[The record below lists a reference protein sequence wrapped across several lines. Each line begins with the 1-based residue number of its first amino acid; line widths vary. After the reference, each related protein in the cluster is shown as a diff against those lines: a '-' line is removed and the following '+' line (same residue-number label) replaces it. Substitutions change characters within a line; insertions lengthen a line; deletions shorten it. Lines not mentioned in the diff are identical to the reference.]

1 MGTINNVMQIAKA
14 RSKLVPVPGTI
25 YYYDFGTKNMSF
37 KIVANDLKVNGVKNC
52 AFMLTLYDPDLAGI
66 DPYSENLD
74 DNMIVKMIIEITR
87 NPWYFL
93 REVSR
98 IPVEGS
104 KPVPFI
110 LNRATLASIW
120 LFLNGIDSYLTIAR
134 QIGKTKSMIAILLW
148 SFLFGTSS
156 SEFSFLC
163 INQTKSNANLTTLK
177 AQREALPVWMQS
189 RFAVNGFSNKMDKG
203 IDNKQEIYCPVSKNR
218 IITLGKAQSIDSA
231 REMGRGN
238 SQPVQ
243 YIDEVEFINYI
254 LEILKA
260 SGPAFVTSA
269 KNAKENGAIYGRIF
283 TSTPGDLDSQPGK
296 DAEIILEDT
305 YEWSETFYDTPLNLL
320 KEQIAMASTSQI
332 VYIEYP
338 YYYCGKDSS
347 YFKEMC
353 SKLFGDKIAI
363 KREVLLQ
370 RIHGSSDSPY
380 DPEDIDAIYELKGKA
395 KKEIFIN
402 KLFRVKLYEDL
413 SFDKVYFV
421 GLDTADGYGD
431 GDNTALVIFDPY
443 DFKVVGT
450 FGTTYI
456 SPTQLKNFLLVLF
469 KKYLPRSILIP
480 ERNRAGALISD
491 ILEEE
496 HLRFLRSRLYCE
508 PDNNKFDK
516 AEQHYDQDGFM
527 IAEAMRR
534 KFYGVYT
541 NASTRK
547 EMFTLLEV
555 LVREEKRVFVADE
568 VIKDLSN
575 LVRKNGKIQAASG
588 KHDDFIMA
596 FLFTIFVYYH
606 GAQLYRY
613 GYYPGR
619 LPKEE
624 ERNRG
629 IQQYE
634 QEQKELYATLQQQG
648 FQQYKE
654 ADSYEKEYGELIRKY
669 QRQSQSTQQGYGG
682 DNYSVKSETYEYE
695 QPSMNLSIFDD
706 LNS

>member
-14 RSKLVPVPGTI
+14 RSKLVPVPGTN

-52 AFMLTLYDPDLAGI
+52 AFMLTLYDQDLAGI

-254 LEILKA
+254 LEILK
-260 SGPAFVTSA
+260 T
-269 KNAKENGAIYGRIF
+269 
-283 TSTPGDLDSQPGK
+283 D
-296 DAEIILEDT
+296 
-305 YEWSETFYDTPLNLL
+305 
-320 KEQIAMASTSQI
+320 
-332 VYIEYP
+332 
-338 YYYCGKDSS
+338 
-347 YFKEMC
+347 
-353 SKLFGDKIAI
+353 
-363 KREVLLQ
+363 
-370 RIHGSSDSPY
+370 
-380 DPEDIDAIYELKGKA
+380 GKA
-395 KKEIFIN
+395 FTRPWFGQLMTGPQLMAYLCQVNMWLERYNPKIEI
-402 KLFRVKLYEDL
+402 
-413 SFDKVYFV
+413 
-421 GLDTADGYGD
+421 
-431 GDNTALVIFDPY
+431 
-443 DFKVVGT
+443 
-450 FGTTYI
+450 
-456 SPTQLKNFLLVLF
+456 
-469 KKYLPRSILIP
+469 
-480 ERNRAGALISD
+480 
-491 ILEEE
+491 
-496 HLRFLRSRLYCE
+496 
-508 PDNNKFDK
+508 
-516 AEQHYDQDGFM
+516 
-527 IAEAMRR
+527 
-534 KFYGVYT
+534 
-541 NASTRK
+541 
-547 EMFTLLEV
+547 
-555 LVREEKRVFVADE
+555 
-568 VIKDLSN
+568 
-575 LVRKNGKIQAASG
+575 
-588 KHDDFIMA
+588 
-596 FLFTIFVYYH
+596 
-606 GAQLYRY
+606 
-613 GYYPGR
+613 
-619 LPKEE
+619 
-624 ERNRG
+624 
-629 IQQYE
+629 
-634 QEQKELYATLQQQG
+634 
-648 FQQYKE
+648 
-654 ADSYEKEYGELIRKY
+654 
-669 QRQSQSTQQGYGG
+669 
-682 DNYSVKSETYEYE
+682 
-695 QPSMNLSIFDD
+695 
-706 LNS
+706 